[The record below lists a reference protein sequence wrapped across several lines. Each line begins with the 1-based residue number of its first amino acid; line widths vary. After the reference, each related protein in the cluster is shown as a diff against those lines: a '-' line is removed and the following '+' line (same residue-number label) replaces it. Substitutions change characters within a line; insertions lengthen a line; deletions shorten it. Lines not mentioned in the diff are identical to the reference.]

1 MFALHSLCLMMQILV
16 SDLRIDETLQSTLLI
31 PQSLLSIF
39 LRPAIFTSY
48 IFLFYV
54 VSFMFGFFF
63 IVAVLGCVLLVY
75 LSDGD

>member
-1 MFALHSLCLMMQILV
+1 MYALHSLCLMMQILV

-39 LRPAIFTSY
+39 LKPAIFTSS
-48 IFLFYV
+48 IFLFHV
-54 VSFMFGFFF
+54 VSFIFDFSF
-63 IVAVLGCVLLVY
+63 IVTVLGCVLLVY